1 MARSGVT
8 TVDFK
13 YADSPLQVPGFA
25 VGEKEKTAFGSRGFV
40 ELRQVSPPDDLFAI
54 RTRISGL
61 FARRAGHEEGLFFDF
76 AGSDDQT
83 NKMRLPQ
90 LLDVRNFAPELTRTA
105 FFRNASD
112 IAKSLLG
119 PDATFK
125 ADHALMKPS
134 SDGAATPWHQDD
146 AFRNLDSEYNEISIW
161 LALQD
166 TTRENGCM
174 GFVPVSKGD
183 EILPHRW
190 VGGDR
195 RIHALECYDGWSAE
209 DVVWCPL
216 SSGDCT
222 VHTNRV
228 LHGAGPN
235 VSKQPRMAYVLVFG
249 TPVKKPAVPVHHAWL
264 KNKIEP
270 RAERRQ
276 QWLRRGGIAIHVWR
290 RFKQIPEI
298 GILEMTNRVVL
309 KVGKRLT
316 HRNAG

>member
-1 MARSGVT
+1 MLKSDIIA
-8 TVDFK
+8 VDFES
-13 YADSPLQVPGFA
+13 AGQPLQVSGFA
-25 VGEKEKTAFGSRGFV
+25 VTPSEKVAFGSRGFV
-40 ELRQVSPPDDLFAI
+40 ALRQVSPPSEI
-54 RTRISGL
+54 RAMRARILEL

-76 AGSDDQT
+76 AGSDDQP

-90 LLDVRNFAPELTRTA
+90 LLDVRNFAPELTKTA

-119 PDATFK
+119 PDAMFK

-134 SDGAATPWHQDD
+134 GDGAETPWHQDD
-146 AFRNLDSEYNEISIW
+146 AFRNLDSEHNEISIW
-161 LALQD
+161 LALQE

-174 GFVPVSKGD
+174 GFVPVSSGD
-183 EILPHRW
+183 DILPHRW

-195 RIHALECYDGWSAE
+195 RVHALECYDGWSEE
-209 DVVWCPL
+209 DIVWCPL

-235 VSKQPRMAYVLVFG
+235 VSAQPRMAYVLVFG
-249 TPVKKPAVPVHHAWL
+249 TPAKKAAVPVHHAWL
-264 KNKIEP
+264 KDKLEP

-290 RFKQIPEI
+290 RFKQLPEI
-298 GILEMTNRVVL
+298 GLVEMANRIVV
-309 KVGKRLT
+309 KISGKLT
-316 HRNAG
+316 RRSAG